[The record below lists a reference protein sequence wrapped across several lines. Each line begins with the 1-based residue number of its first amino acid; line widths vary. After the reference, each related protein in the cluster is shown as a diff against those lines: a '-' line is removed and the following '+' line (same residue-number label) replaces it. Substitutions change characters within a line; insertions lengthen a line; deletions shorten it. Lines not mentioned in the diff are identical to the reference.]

1 MLLLKLKKSTG
12 QINDQRLQSMKRII
26 SIATFATLVI
36 FSQSSYKASLPFQLE
51 PLLEEYSKEYY
62 ALNPLAATQEGIN
75 DYNSQLEITIS
86 EDYIRKAKAL
96 NQKYL
101 DRLSAIS
108 KADLTASELLSLDI
122 LTYMLKSEKERLSN
136 SLGFYRPVDQFVFSF
151 PTRFATFG
159 SGAGFI
165 PFNTEKDYRNFISRM
180 KGFQAWVDQAIANMQ
195 KGLEQ
200 KNSNPKAAM
209 EKVPPQLKPLFEG
222 STQENV
228 FYKPLLKLP
237 ANLDSASAVQLK
249 KDYSDA
255 IETIIKPAYKKLH
268 DYIVAD
274 YIPKARKTSG
284 LLDNNNGKRE
294 YELWLKHYTTSDI
307 TAETI
312 FNLGLSEVARIRKEM
327 DSVKTQVG
335 FKGDLKSFFQYVRT
349 DPKFFP
355 FKTEQEVLDRFRS
368 FEERM
373 SPQLN
378 ILFNLKPKA
387 KFEVRATEK
396 FREAGANAQYMKAS
410 RDGKRPGIFYETVR
424 EPGKYNYFAM
434 EGLFIHEA
442 IPGHH
447 YQIAIQQEAAI
458 PEFRKAYVTSA
469 FAEGWA
475 LYAESLGKELGMYTD
490 PYQYLGRL
498 NNEIERAVRLV
509 VDAGIHYKGWS
520 REKAIAYVLENQPVS
535 SIEAEQ
541 RVERYMVTAGQAV
554 SYKVGEL
561 KIIELRERAKKKLG
575 NKFDIKEFHDEVLKD
590 GCLPLLILERK
601 INSWIEKKAIKQ

>member
-1 MLLLKLKKSTG
+1 MKSIILIVTIAIITG
-12 QINDQRLQSMKRII
+12 C
-26 SIATFATLVI
+26 
-36 FSQSSYKASLPFQLE
+36 SQSTSKTNQSFQLG
-51 PLLEEYSKEYY
+51 PLLDQYSKEYY
-62 ALNPLAATQEGIN
+62 ALNPLAATEEGVN
-75 DYNSQLEITIS
+75 DYNDQLEITIS
-86 EDYIRKAKAL
+86 EDYVTKTIAQ

-101 DRLSAIS
+101 DTLGVIN
-108 KADLTASELLSLDI
+108 KKDLTPSELLSIDI
-122 LTYMLKSEKERLSN
+122 FTYKLQSEIERLKN

-151 PTRFATFG
+151 PTHFATLG
-159 SGAGFI
+159 SGAGFV

-180 KGFQAWVDQAIANMQ
+180 KVFQIWVDQAISNMQ
-195 KGLEQ
+195 KGLEL
-200 KNSNPKAAM
+200 NNTNPKAAM
-209 EKVPPQLKPLFEG
+209 EKVPPQLNPLFEG
-222 STQENV
+222 AIQENV

-237 ANLDSASAVQLK
+237 GDLDSASAFLLK
-249 KDYSDA
+249 KDYSEA
-255 IETIIKPAYKKLH
+255 IENIIKPAYKKLH
-268 DYIVAD
+268 DYIVTD

-284 LLDNNNGKRE
+284 LLDNYNGKQE

-307 TAETI
+307 TAEKI
-312 FNLGLSEVARIRKEM
+312 FELGLSEVARIRKEM
-327 DSVKTQVG
+327 DSVKVQVG
-335 FKGDLKSFFQYVRT
+335 FNGDLKSFFQYVRT

-355 FKTEQEVLDRFRS
+355 FKTEQEVLDRYRS
-368 FEERM
+368 FEEKM
-373 SPQLN
+373 APQLN
-378 ILFNLKPKA
+378 RLFNLKPKA

-410 RDGKRPGIFYETVR
+410 RDGKRPGIFYEVVR
-424 EPGKYNYFAM
+424 DPGKYNYFSM

-447 YQIAIQQEAAI
+447 YQIAIQQEADI
-458 PEFRKAYVTSA
+458 PEFRKAYWTSA
-469 FAEGWA
+469 FGEGWA
-475 LYAESLGKELGMYTD
+475 LYAESLGKELDMYTD

-541 RVERYMVTAGQAV
+541 RIERYMVTAGQAV

-561 KIIELRERAKKKLG
+561 KIIELREKAKQKLG

-590 GCLPLLILERK
+590 GCLPLIILESK
-601 INSWIEKKAIKQ
+601 INSWIESKG